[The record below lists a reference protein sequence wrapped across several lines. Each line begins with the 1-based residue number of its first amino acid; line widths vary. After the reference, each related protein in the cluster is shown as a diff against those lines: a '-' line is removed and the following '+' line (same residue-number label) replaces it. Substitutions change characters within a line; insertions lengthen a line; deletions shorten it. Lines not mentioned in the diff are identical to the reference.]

1 MTTVS
6 AGRSTRIRRRVNQAV
21 GTAAAV
27 MVAAAA
33 VSVGAH
39 FIAFTPP
46 AGDTSPYCAEANQCV
61 QLDGNRPLVH
71 GLDPL
76 VAYGPATWDSGMPSG
91 PVADMHAGGAV

>member
-6 AGRSTRIRRRVNQAV
+6 TGRSTRIRRRVNPAV

-27 MVAAAA
+27 TVAAAA

-39 FIAFTPP
+39 FIAVTPP
-46 AGDTSPYCAEANQCV
+46 AGDTSPYCAEAYQCI
-61 QLDGNRPLVH
+61 QPDADSPLTH

-76 VAYGPATWDSGMPSG
+76 VPYGPAIWNSRMPSG
-91 PVADMHAGGAV
+91 PVAGMHTGGAV